1 MSLVYLRVPGRETAA
16 AKIGGLT
23 IESRRTSILPRDRAR
38 PQLTPPMANRD
49 TGCRYGLSKRPALQR
64 RGPARCGRRT
74 GRATGASI
82 PLLALNWTG
91 RSNNSEADFPES
103 SAASSESGSPVI
115 GVRKSSGA
123 PVGPTGPMGVLDL
136 AAGLERFHA
145 QAAGI
150 ALYIEAFRADQAIW
164 LGVMGALGY
173 PRNKRAFR
181 MLATRVPWSMV
192 AACGSSQ

>member
-1 MSLVYLRVPGRETAA
+1 
-16 AKIGGLT
+16 
-23 IESRRTSILPRDRAR
+23 
-38 PQLTPPMANRD
+38 
-49 TGCRYGLSKRPALQR
+49 
-64 RGPARCGRRT
+64 
-74 GRATGASI
+74 
-82 PLLALNWTG
+82 
-91 RSNNSEADFPES
+91 
-103 SAASSESGSPVI
+103 
-115 GVRKSSGA
+115 
-123 PVGPTGPMGVLDL
+123 MGVLDL

-164 LGVMGALGY
+164 LGVMGSLGY